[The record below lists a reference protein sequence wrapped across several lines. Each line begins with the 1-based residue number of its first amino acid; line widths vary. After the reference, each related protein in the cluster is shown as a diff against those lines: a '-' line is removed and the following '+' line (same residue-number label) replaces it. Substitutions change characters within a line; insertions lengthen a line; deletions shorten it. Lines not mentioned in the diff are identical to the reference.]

1 MVFEGLDTFAQV
13 KLNGLM
19 IGIADNFHR
28 TWTFNVKNLVRG
40 KENVLDIKF
49 KSAEA
54 YVIDQTKNSMMLTQ
68 MYGHARKPHF
78 HFGWDWSPK
87 LTTVGIFK
95 AVYIRAYS

>member
-1 MVFEGLDTFAQV
+1 
-13 KLNGLM
+13 M

-54 YVIDQTKNSMMLTQ
+54 YVIDQTKNSMMLT
-68 MYGHARKPHF
+68 
-78 HFGWDWSPK
+78 
-87 LTTVGIFK
+87 
-95 AVYIRAYS
+95 